1 VNINKSMLGEM
12 KMKISELKKSGHAP
26 SLLASFLYFD
36 VSFMIWVLLGAL
48 GVYITKDFGLSPAE
62 KGMIVAIPILG
73 GSFFR
78 LVLGVLTDRIGP
90 RKTAIG
96 GMLVTMVPLIWGWL
110 FGESLAELYMIGVL
124 LGVAGASFAVALPMV
139 SRWYPPHL
147 QGLAMGITGAGNSG
161 TVLATLF
168 GPRIAESI
176 GWHNVMGIALIPLSF
191 VFVIYTLI
199 AKDAPSQPPAKPLKE
214 YFNVFKIRDTWY
226 FCILYSVTFG
236 GFIGLTSF
244 LSIFFVDE
252 YGLSRVRAGDF
263 VTLCVIA
270 GSFFRPVGGFIADKI
285 GGVKLLM
292 FLFVGFSISMFGV
305 SILLSS
311 FSIVTIFLF
320 LGMLFLGMG
329 NGAVFQ
335 LVPQRF
341 SKEIGFITGI
351 VGAAGGVGGFFVP
364 NILGT
369 LRQITGTYA
378 TGFAVFAVIGVV
390 ALTLLILAQ
399 LSWKKT
405 WVLGEQSV
413 KIQNKHYS
421 KKTV

>member
-1 VNINKSMLGEM
+1 
-12 KMKISELKKSGHAP
+12 MKISELKKSGHAP

-36 VSFMIWVLLGAL
+36 ISFMIWVLLGAL
-48 GVYITKDFGLSPAE
+48 GVYITRDFGLSPAE
-62 KGMIVAIPILG
+62 KGLIVAIPILG

-78 LVLGVLTDRIGP
+78 IVLGFLTDRIGP

-96 GMLVTMVPLIWGWL
+96 GMLVTMIPLFWGWL
-110 FGESLAELYMIGVL
+110 FGESLAELYIIGIL
-124 LGVAGASFAVALPMV
+124 LGVAGASFAAALPMA

-147 QGLAMGITGAGNSG
+147 QGLAMGIAGAGNSG
-161 TVLATLF
+161 TLFATLF
-168 GPRIAESI
+168 GPRIAESL
-176 GWHNVMGIALIPLSF
+176 GWHNVMGLALIPLTI
-191 VFVIYTLI
+191 VFVIYILI

-236 GFIGLTSF
+236 GFVGFTSF

-252 YGLSRVRAGDF
+252 YGLTRIRAGEF

-270 GSFFRPVGGFIADKI
+270 GSFFRPVGGYIADKI

-292 FLFVGFSISMFGV
+292 FLFIGLILCMFGISFLYSLTV
-305 SILLSS
+305 VTILL
-311 FSIVTIFLF
+311 FI
-320 LGMLFLGMG
+320 GMLFLGMG

-351 VGAAGGVGGFFVP
+351 VGAAGGVGGFLVP

-369 LRQITGTYA
+369 LKQITGTYA
-378 TGFAVFAVIGVV
+378 TGFLVFSAVGIA
-390 ALTLLILAQ
+390 ALLILGLAQ

-405 WVLGEQSV
+405 WVLGKNSV
-413 KIQNKHYS
+413 KI
-421 KKTV
+421 

>member
-1 VNINKSMLGEM
+1 
-12 KMKISELKKSGHAP
+12 MKISELKKSGHAP

-36 VSFMIWVLLGAL
+36 ISFMIWVLLGAL

-62 KGMIVAIPILG
+62 KGLIVAIPILG

-78 LVLGVLTDRIGP
+78 IVLGFLTDRIGP

-96 GMLVTMVPLIWGWL
+96 GMLVTMIPLFWGWL
-110 FGESLAELYMIGVL
+110 FGESLAELYLIGIL
-124 LGVAGASFAVALPMV
+124 LGVAGASFAAALPMA

-147 QGLAMGITGAGNSG
+147 QGLAMGIAGAGNSG
-161 TVLATLF
+161 TLFATLF
-168 GPRIAESI
+168 GPRIAESL
-176 GWHNVMGIALIPLSF
+176 GWHNVMGLALIPLTV
-191 VFVIYTLI
+191 VFVIYILI

-214 YFNVFKIRDTWY
+214 YFNVFKITDTWY

-236 GFIGLTSF
+236 GFVGLTSF

-252 YGLSRVRAGDF
+252 YGLTRIRAGEF

-292 FLFVGFSISMFGV
+292 FLFVGLTICMFGISFLYSLTV
-305 SILLSS
+305 VTILL
-311 FSIVTIFLF
+311 FI
-320 LGMLFLGMG
+320 GMLFLGMG

-351 VGAAGGVGGFFVP
+351 VGAAGGVGGFLVP

-369 LRQITGTYA
+369 LKQITGTYA
-378 TGFAVFAVIGVV
+378 TGFLVFSAVGIV
-390 ALTLLILAQ
+390 ALLILGLAQ

-405 WVLGEQSV
+405 WVLGKNSV
-413 KIQNKHYS
+413 KI
-421 KKTV
+421 

>member
-1 VNINKSMLGEM
+1 
-12 KMKISELKKSGHAP
+12 MKISELKKSGHAP

-36 VSFMIWVLLGAL
+36 ISFMIWVLLGAL

-62 KGMIVAIPILG
+62 KGLIVAIPILG

-78 LVLGVLTDRIGP
+78 IVLGFLTDRIGP

-96 GMLVTMVPLIWGWL
+96 GMLVTMIPLFWGWL
-110 FGESLAELYMIGVL
+110 FGESLAELYIIGIL
-124 LGVAGASFAVALPMV
+124 LGVAGASFAAALPMA

-147 QGLAMGITGAGNSG
+147 QGLAMGIAGAGNSG
-161 TVLATLF
+161 TLFATLF
-168 GPRIAESI
+168 GPRIAESL
-176 GWHNVMGIALIPLSF
+176 GWHNVMGLALIPLTI
-191 VFVIYTLI
+191 VFIIYILI

-214 YFNVFKIRDTWY
+214 YFNVFKITDTWY

-236 GFIGLTSF
+236 GFVGFTSF

-252 YGLSRVRAGDF
+252 YGLTRIRAGEF

-292 FLFVGFSISMFGV
+292 FLFIGLTICMFGISFLYSLTV
-305 SILLSS
+305 VTILL
-311 FSIVTIFLF
+311 FI
-320 LGMLFLGMG
+320 GMLFLGMG

-351 VGAAGGVGGFFVP
+351 VGAAGGVGGFLVP

-369 LRQITGTYA
+369 LKQITGTYA
-378 TGFAVFAVIGVV
+378 TGFLVFSAVGIV
-390 ALTLLILAQ
+390 ALLILGLAQ
-399 LSWKKT
+399 LSWRKT
-405 WVLGEQSV
+405 WVLGKNSV
-413 KIQNKHYS
+413 KI
-421 KKTV
+421 

>member
-1 VNINKSMLGEM
+1 M

-36 VSFMIWVLLGAL
+36 ISFMIWVLLGAL

-62 KGMIVAIPILG
+62 KGLIVAIPILG

-78 LVLGVLTDRIGP
+78 IVLGFLTDRIGP

-96 GMLVTMVPLIWGWL
+96 GMLVTMIPLFWGWL
-110 FGESLAELYMIGVL
+110 FGESLAELYLIGIL
-124 LGVAGASFAVALPMV
+124 LGVAGASFAAALPMA

-147 QGLAMGITGAGNSG
+147 QGLAMGIAGAGNSG
-161 TVLATLF
+161 TLFATLF
-168 GPRIAESI
+168 GPRLAESL
-176 GWHNVMGIALIPLSF
+176 GWHNVMGLALIPLTI
-191 VFVIYTLI
+191 VFIIYILI

-214 YFNVFKIRDTWY
+214 YFNVFKITDTWY

-236 GFIGLTSF
+236 GFVGFTSF

-252 YGLSRVRAGDF
+252 YGLTRIRAGEF

-292 FLFVGFSISMFGV
+292 FLFIGLTICMFGISFLYSLTAV
-305 SILLSS
+305 TILL
-311 FSIVTIFLF
+311 FI
-320 LGMLFLGMG
+320 GMLFLGMG

-351 VGAAGGVGGFFVP
+351 VGAAGGVGGFLVP

-369 LRQITGTYA
+369 LKQVTGTYA
-378 TGFAVFAVIGVV
+378 TGFLVFSAVGIV
-390 ALTLLILAQ
+390 ALLILGLAQ
-399 LSWKKT
+399 LSWRKT
-405 WVLGEQSV
+405 WVLGKNSV
-413 KIQNKHYS
+413 KI
-421 KKTV
+421 

>member
-1 VNINKSMLGEM
+1 M
-12 KMKISELKKSGHAP
+12 KMKITELKKSGHAP

-36 VSFMIWVLLGAL
+36 ISFMIWVLLGAL

-62 KGMIVAIPILG
+62 KGLIVAIPILG

-78 LVLGVLTDRIGP
+78 IVLGFLTDRIGP
-90 RKTAIG
+90 RKTSIG
-96 GMLVTMVPLIWGWL
+96 GMLVTMIPLFWGWL
-110 FGESLAELYMIGVL
+110 FGESLAELYLIGIL
-124 LGVAGASFAVALPMV
+124 LGVAGASFAAALPMA

-147 QGLAMGITGAGNSG
+147 QGLAMGIAGAGNSG
-161 TVLATLF
+161 TLFATLF

-176 GWHNVMGIALIPLSF
+176 GWHNVMGLALIPLTI
-191 VFVIYTLI
+191 VFVIYILI

-214 YFNVFKIRDTWY
+214 YFTVFKIADTWY

-236 GFIGLTSF
+236 GFVGFTSF

-252 YGLSRVRAGDF
+252 YGLTRIRAGEF

-292 FLFVGFSISMFGV
+292 FLFIGLTLCMFGISFLYSFSTV
-305 SILLSS
+305 MILL
-311 FSIVTIFLF
+311 FI
-320 LGMLFLGMG
+320 GMLFLGMG

-351 VGAAGGVGGFFVP
+351 VGAAGGVGGFLVP

-369 LRQITGTYA
+369 LKQITGTYA
-378 TGFAVFAVIGVV
+378 TGFLVFSVIGIV
-390 ALTLLILAQ
+390 ALLILVLAQ
-399 LSWKKT
+399 LSWRKT
-405 WVLGEQSV
+405 WVLGKNSV
-413 KIQNKHYS
+413 KI
-421 KKTV
+421 

>member
-1 VNINKSMLGEM
+1 
-12 KMKISELKKSGHAP
+12 MKISELKKSGHAP

-36 VSFMIWVLLGAL
+36 ISFMIWVLLGAL

-62 KGMIVAIPILG
+62 KGLIVAIPILG

-78 LVLGVLTDRIGP
+78 IVLGFLTDRIGP
-90 RKTAIG
+90 RKTAIS
-96 GMLVTMVPLIWGWL
+96 GMLVTMIPLFWGWL
-110 FGESLAELYMIGVL
+110 FGESLAELYLIGIL
-124 LGVAGASFAVALPMV
+124 LGVAGASFAAALPMA

-147 QGLAMGITGAGNSG
+147 QGLAMGIAGAGNSG
-161 TVLATLF
+161 TLFATLF
-168 GPRIAESI
+168 GPRLAESL
-176 GWHNVMGIALIPLSF
+176 GWHNVMGLALIPLTI
-191 VFVIYTLI
+191 VFIIYILI

-214 YFNVFKIRDTWY
+214 YFNVFKITDTWY

-236 GFIGLTSF
+236 GFVGFTSF

-252 YGLSRVRAGDF
+252 YGLTRIRAGEF

-292 FLFVGFSISMFGV
+292 FLFIGLTICMFGISFLYSLTV
-305 SILLSS
+305 VTILL
-311 FSIVTIFLF
+311 FI
-320 LGMLFLGMG
+320 GMLFLGMG

-351 VGAAGGVGGFFVP
+351 VGAAGGVGGFLVP

-369 LRQITGTYA
+369 LKQITGTYA
-378 TGFAVFAVIGVV
+378 TGFLVFSAVGIV
-390 ALTLLILAQ
+390 ALLILGLAQ
-399 LSWKKT
+399 LSWRKT
-405 WVLGEQSV
+405 WVLGKNSV
-413 KIQNKHYS
+413 KI
-421 KKTV
+421 

>member
-1 VNINKSMLGEM
+1 
-12 KMKISELKKSGHAP
+12 MKISELKKSGHAP

-36 VSFMIWVLLGAL
+36 ISFMIWVLLGAL

-62 KGMIVAIPILG
+62 KGLIVAIPILG

-78 LVLGVLTDRIGP
+78 IVLGFLTDRIGP

-96 GMLVTMVPLIWGWL
+96 GMLVTMIPLFWGWV
-110 FGESLAELYMIGVL
+110 FGESLAELYLIGIL
-124 LGVAGASFAVALPMV
+124 LGVAGASFAAALPMA

-147 QGLAMGITGAGNSG
+147 QGLAMGIAGAGNSG
-161 TVLATLF
+161 TIFATLF
-168 GPRIAESI
+168 GPRIAESL
-176 GWHNVMGIALIPLSF
+176 GWHNVMGLALIPLTV
-191 VFVIYTLI
+191 VFVIYILI

-214 YFNVFKIRDTWY
+214 YFNVFKITDTWY

-236 GFIGLTSF
+236 GFVGFTSF

-252 YGLSRVRAGDF
+252 YGLTRIRAGEF

-292 FLFVGFSISMFGV
+292 FLFVGLTICMFGISFLYSLTV
-305 SILLSS
+305 VTILL
-311 FSIVTIFLF
+311 FI
-320 LGMLFLGMG
+320 GMLFLGMG

-351 VGAAGGVGGFFVP
+351 VGAAGGVGGFLVP

-369 LRQITGTYA
+369 LKQITGTYA
-378 TGFAVFAVIGVV
+378 TGFLVFSAVGIV
-390 ALTLLILAQ
+390 ALLILGLAQ

-405 WVLGEQSV
+405 WVLGKDSV
-413 KIQNKHYS
+413 KI
-421 KKTV
+421 

>member
-1 VNINKSMLGEM
+1 M
-12 KMKISELKKSGHAP
+12 KMKITELKKSGHAP

-36 VSFMIWVLLGAL
+36 ISFMIWVLLGAL

-62 KGMIVAIPILG
+62 KGLIVAIPILG

-78 LVLGVLTDRIGP
+78 IVLGFLTDRIGP
-90 RKTAIG
+90 RKTSIG
-96 GMLVTMVPLIWGWL
+96 GMLVTMIPLFWGWL
-110 FGESLAELYMIGVL
+110 FGESLAELYLIGIL
-124 LGVAGASFAVALPMV
+124 LGVAGASFAAALPMA

-147 QGLAMGITGAGNSG
+147 QGLAMGIAGAGNSG
-161 TVLATLF
+161 TLFATLF

-176 GWHNVMGIALIPLSF
+176 GWHNVMGLALIPLTI
-191 VFVIYTLI
+191 VFVIYILI

-214 YFNVFKIRDTWY
+214 YFTVFKIADTWY

-236 GFIGLTSF
+236 GFVGFTSF

-252 YGLSRVRAGDF
+252 YGLTRIRAGEF

-292 FLFVGFSISMFGV
+292 FLFIGLTLCMFGISFLYSFSTV
-305 SILLSS
+305 TILL
-311 FSIVTIFLF
+311 FI
-320 LGMLFLGMG
+320 GMLFLGMG

-351 VGAAGGVGGFFVP
+351 VGAAGGVGGFLVP

-369 LRQITGTYA
+369 LKQITGTYA
-378 TGFAVFAVIGVV
+378 TGFLVFSVIGIV
-390 ALTLLILAQ
+390 ALLILVLAQ
-399 LSWKKT
+399 LSWRKT
-405 WVLGEQSV
+405 WVLGKNSV
-413 KIQNKHYS
+413 KI
-421 KKTV
+421 

>member
-1 VNINKSMLGEM
+1 
-12 KMKISELKKSGHAP
+12 MKISELKKSGHAP

-36 VSFMIWVLLGAL
+36 ISFMIWVLLGAL

-62 KGMIVAIPILG
+62 KGLIVAIPILG

-78 LVLGVLTDRIGP
+78 IVLGLLTDRIGP

-96 GMLVTMVPLIWGWL
+96 GMLVTMIPLFWGWL
-110 FGESLAELYMIGVL
+110 FGESLAELYLIGIL
-124 LGVAGASFAVALPMV
+124 LGVAGASFAAALPMA

-147 QGLAMGITGAGNSG
+147 QGLAMGIAGAGNSG
-161 TVLATLF
+161 TLFATLF
-168 GPRIAESI
+168 GPRIAESL
-176 GWHNVMGIALIPLSF
+176 GWHNVMGLALIPLTI
-191 VFVIYTLI
+191 VFIIYILI

-214 YFNVFKIRDTWY
+214 YFNVFKITDTWY

-236 GFIGLTSF
+236 GFVGFTSF

-252 YGLSRVRAGDF
+252 YGLTRIRAGEF

-292 FLFVGFSISMFGV
+292 FLFIGLTICMFGISFLYSLTAV
-305 SILLSS
+305 TILL
-311 FSIVTIFLF
+311 FI
-320 LGMLFLGMG
+320 GMLFLGMG

-351 VGAAGGVGGFFVP
+351 VGAAGGVGGFLVP

-369 LRQITGTYA
+369 LKQFTGTYA
-378 TGFAVFAVIGVV
+378 TGFLVFSAVGIV
-390 ALTLLILAQ
+390 ALLILGLAQ
-399 LSWKKT
+399 LSWRKT
-405 WVLGEQSV
+405 WVLGKNSV
-413 KIQNKHYS
+413 KI
-421 KKTV
+421 

>member
-1 VNINKSMLGEM
+1 
-12 KMKISELKKSGHAP
+12 MKISELKKSGHAP

-36 VSFMIWVLLGAL
+36 ISFMIWVLLGAL

-62 KGMIVAIPILG
+62 KGLIVAIPILG

-78 LVLGVLTDRIGP
+78 IVLGFLTDRIGP

-96 GMLVTMVPLIWGWL
+96 GMLVTMIPLFWGWL
-110 FGESLAELYMIGVL
+110 FGESLAELYLIGIL
-124 LGVAGASFAVALPMV
+124 LGVAGASFAAALPMA

-147 QGLAMGITGAGNSG
+147 QGLAMGIAGAGNSG
-161 TVLATLF
+161 TLFATLF
-168 GPRIAESI
+168 GPRIAESL
-176 GWHNVMGIALIPLSF
+176 GWHNVMGLALIPLTI
-191 VFVIYTLI
+191 VFIIYILI

-236 GFIGLTSF
+236 GFVGFTSF

-252 YGLSRVRAGDF
+252 YGLTRIRAGEF

-292 FLFVGFSISMFGV
+292 FLFIGLTICMFGISFLYSLTAV
-305 SILLSS
+305 TILL
-311 FSIVTIFLF
+311 FI
-320 LGMLFLGMG
+320 GMLFLGMG

-351 VGAAGGVGGFFVP
+351 VGAAGGVGGFLVP

-369 LRQITGTYA
+369 LKQITGTYA
-378 TGFAVFAVIGVV
+378 TGFLVFSAVGIV
-390 ALTLLILAQ
+390 ALLILGLAQ
-399 LSWKKT
+399 LSWRKT
-405 WVLGEQSV
+405 WVLGKNSV
-413 KIQNKHYS
+413 KI
-421 KKTV
+421 

>member
-1 VNINKSMLGEM
+1 MN
-12 KMKISELKKSGHAP
+12 ISELKKSGHAP

-36 VSFMIWVLLGAL
+36 ISFMIWVLLGAL

-62 KGMIVAIPILG
+62 KGLIVAIPILG

-78 LVLGVLTDRIGP
+78 IVLGYLTDRIGP

-96 GMLVTMVPLIWGWL
+96 GMLVTMIPLFWGWL
-110 FGESLAELYMIGVL
+110 FGESLAELYLIGIL
-124 LGVAGASFAVALPMV
+124 LGVAGASFAAALPMA

-147 QGLAMGITGAGNSG
+147 QGLAMGIAGAGNSG
-161 TVLATLF
+161 TLFATLF

-176 GWHNVMGIALIPLSF
+176 GWHNVMGLALIPLTI
-191 VFVIYTLI
+191 VFVIYILI

-214 YFNVFKIRDTWY
+214 YFNVFKITDTWY

-236 GFIGLTSF
+236 GFVGFTSF

-252 YGLSRVRAGDF
+252 YGLTRIRAGEF

-292 FLFVGFSISMFGV
+292 FLFIGLTICMFGISFLFSLTFV
-305 SILLSS
+305 TILL
-311 FSIVTIFLF
+311 FI
-320 LGMLFLGMG
+320 GMLFLGMG

-351 VGAAGGVGGFFVP
+351 VGAAGGVGGFLVP

-369 LRQITGTYA
+369 LKQITGTYA
-378 TGFAVFAVIGVV
+378 TGFLVFSAVGIV
-390 ALTLLILAQ
+390 ALLILGLAQ

-405 WVLGEQSV
+405 WVLGKNSV
-413 KIQNKHYS
+413 KI
-421 KKTV
+421 

>member
-1 VNINKSMLGEM
+1 
-12 KMKISELKKSGHAP
+12 MKITELKKSGHAP

-36 VSFMIWVLLGAL
+36 ISFMIWVLLGAL

-62 KGMIVAIPILG
+62 KGLIVAIPILG

-78 LVLGVLTDRIGP
+78 IVLGFLTDRIGP
-90 RKTAIG
+90 RKTSIG
-96 GMLVTMVPLIWGWL
+96 GMLVTMIPLFWGWL
-110 FGESLAELYMIGVL
+110 FGESLAELYLIGIL
-124 LGVAGASFAVALPMV
+124 LGVAGASFAAALPMA

-147 QGLAMGITGAGNSG
+147 QGLAMGIAGAGNSG
-161 TVLATLF
+161 TLFATLF

-176 GWHNVMGIALIPLSF
+176 GWHNVMGLALIPLTI
-191 VFVIYTLI
+191 VFVIYILI

-214 YFNVFKIRDTWY
+214 YFTVFKIADTWY

-236 GFIGLTSF
+236 GFVGFTSF

-252 YGLSRVRAGDF
+252 YGLTRIRAGEF

-292 FLFVGFSISMFGV
+292 FLFIGLTLCMFGISFLYSFSTV
-305 SILLSS
+305 TILL
-311 FSIVTIFLF
+311 FT
-320 LGMLFLGMG
+320 GMLFLGMG

-351 VGAAGGVGGFFVP
+351 VGAAGGVGGFLVP

-369 LRQITGTYA
+369 LKQITGTYA
-378 TGFAVFAVIGVV
+378 TGFLVFSVIGIV
-390 ALTLLILAQ
+390 ALLILVLAQ
-399 LSWKKT
+399 LSWRKT
-405 WVLGEQSV
+405 WVLGKNSV
-413 KIQNKHYS
+413 KI
-421 KKTV
+421 

>member
-1 VNINKSMLGEM
+1 
-12 KMKISELKKSGHAP
+12 MKISELKKSGHTP

-36 VSFMIWVLLGAL
+36 ISFMIWVLLGAL

-62 KGMIVAIPILG
+62 KGLIVAIPILG

-78 LVLGVLTDRIGP
+78 IVLGFLTDRIGP

-96 GMLVTMVPLIWGWL
+96 GMLVTMIPLFWGWL
-110 FGESLAELYMIGVL
+110 FGESLAELYLIGIL
-124 LGVAGASFAVALPMV
+124 LGVAGASFAAALPMA

-147 QGLAMGITGAGNSG
+147 QGLAMGIAGAGNSG
-161 TVLATLF
+161 TLFATLF
-168 GPRIAESI
+168 GPRLAESL
-176 GWHNVMGIALIPLSF
+176 GWHNVMGLALIPLTI
-191 VFVIYTLI
+191 VFIIYILI

-214 YFNVFKIRDTWY
+214 YFNVFKITDTWY

-236 GFIGLTSF
+236 GFVGFTSF

-252 YGLSRVRAGDF
+252 YGLTRIRAGEF

-292 FLFVGFSISMFGV
+292 FLFIGLTICMFGISFLYSLTV
-305 SILLSS
+305 VTILL
-311 FSIVTIFLF
+311 FI
-320 LGMLFLGMG
+320 GMLFLGMG

-351 VGAAGGVGGFFVP
+351 VGAAGGVGGFLVP

-369 LRQITGTYA
+369 LKQITGTYA
-378 TGFAVFAVIGVV
+378 TGFLVFSAVGIV
-390 ALTLLILAQ
+390 ALLILGLAQ
-399 LSWKKT
+399 LSWRKT
-405 WVLGEQSV
+405 WVLGKNSV
-413 KIQNKHYS
+413 KI
-421 KKTV
+421 

>member
-1 VNINKSMLGEM
+1 V
-12 KMKISELKKSGHAP
+12 KISELKKSGHAP

-36 VSFMIWVLLGAL
+36 ISFMIWVLLGAL
-48 GVYITKDFGLSPAE
+48 GVYITRDFGLSPAE
-62 KGMIVAIPILG
+62 KGLIVAIPILG

-78 LVLGVLTDRIGP
+78 IVLGLLTDRIGP

-96 GMLVTMVPLIWGWL
+96 GMLVTMIPLVWGWL
-110 FGESLAELYMIGVL
+110 FGESLAELYLIGIL
-124 LGVAGASFAVALPMV
+124 LGVAGASFAAALPMA

-147 QGLAMGITGAGNSG
+147 QGLAMGIAGAGNSG
-161 TVLATLF
+161 TLFATLF
-168 GPRIAESI
+168 GPRIAESL
-176 GWHNVMGIALIPLSF
+176 GWHNVMGLALIPLTI
-191 VFVIYTLI
+191 VFVIYILI
-199 AKDAPSQPPAKPLKE
+199 AKDAPSQPPVKPLKE

-236 GFIGLTSF
+236 GFVGFTSF

-252 YGLSRVRAGDF
+252 YGLTRIRAGEF

-292 FLFVGFSISMFGV
+292 FLFIGLTLCMFGISFLYSLTV
-305 SILLSS
+305 VTILL
-311 FSIVTIFLF
+311 FM
-320 LGMLFLGMG
+320 GMLFLGMG

-351 VGAAGGVGGFFVP
+351 VGAAGGVGGFLVP

-369 LRQITGTYA
+369 LKQITGTYA
-378 TGFAVFAVIGVV
+378 TGFLVFSAVGIV
-390 ALTLLILAQ
+390 ALLILGLAQ

-405 WVLGEQSV
+405 WVLGKNSV
-413 KIQNKHYS
+413 KI
-421 KKTV
+421 

>member
-1 VNINKSMLGEM
+1 
-12 KMKISELKKSGHAP
+12 MKISELKKSGHAP

-36 VSFMIWVLLGAL
+36 ISFMIWVLLGAL

-62 KGMIVAIPILG
+62 KGLIVAIPILG

-78 LVLGVLTDRIGP
+78 IVLGFLTDRIGP

-96 GMLVTMVPLIWGWL
+96 GMLVTMIPLFWGWL
-110 FGESLAELYMIGVL
+110 FGESLAELYLIGIL
-124 LGVAGASFAVALPMV
+124 LGVAGASFAAALPMA

-147 QGLAMGITGAGNSG
+147 QGLAMGIAGAGNSG
-161 TVLATLF
+161 TLFATLF
-168 GPRIAESI
+168 GPRLAESL
-176 GWHNVMGIALIPLSF
+176 GWHNVMGLALIPLTI
-191 VFVIYTLI
+191 VFIIYILI

-214 YFNVFKIRDTWY
+214 YFNVFKITDTWY

-236 GFIGLTSF
+236 GFVGFTSF

-252 YGLSRVRAGDF
+252 YGLTRIKAGEF

-292 FLFVGFSISMFGV
+292 FLFIGLTICMFGISFLYSLTAV
-305 SILLSS
+305 TILL
-311 FSIVTIFLF
+311 FI
-320 LGMLFLGMG
+320 GMLFLGMG

-351 VGAAGGVGGFFVP
+351 VGAAGGVGGFLVP

-369 LRQITGTYA
+369 LKQITGTYA
-378 TGFAVFAVIGVV
+378 TGFLVFSAVGIV
-390 ALTLLILAQ
+390 ALLILGLAQ
-399 LSWKKT
+399 LSWRKT
-405 WVLGEQSV
+405 WVLGKNSV
-413 KIQNKHYS
+413 KI
-421 KKTV
+421 